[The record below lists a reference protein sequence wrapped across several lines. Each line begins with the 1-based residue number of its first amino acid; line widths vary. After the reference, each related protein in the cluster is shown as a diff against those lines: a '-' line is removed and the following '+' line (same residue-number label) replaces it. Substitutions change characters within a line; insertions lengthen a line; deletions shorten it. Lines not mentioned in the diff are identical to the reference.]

1 MINSHVLPLKYFV
14 RLETGIVDVA
24 EVGFT
29 KFNLADVDSAKADFA
44 KAGFAKGDVTEVD
57 FPDVN
62 FAGCA
67 ESWLPSC
74 ARKHG

>member
-24 EVGFT
+24 EVGFA
-29 KFNLADVDSAKADFA
+29 KVNLADVDSAKA
-44 KAGFAKGDVTEVD
+44 GFAKGDITEVD